1 MCHNVTKGFLFLESI
16 VMMNDIYFSKEM
28 VFLNK
33 AYCRYFYLCCHIETM
48 IFKKKTKHT
57 MLTVLLLK
65 QGKILS
71 VKLIGYS
78 V

>member
-16 VMMNDIYFSKEM
+16 VMMNDIYFSKEI

-33 AYCRYFYLCCHIETM
+33 AYCRYFYLRCHIETM
-48 IFKKKTKHT
+48 IFKKKSKYII
-57 MLTVLLLK
+57 LTVSPLK
-65 QGKILS
+65 QGKMLS
-71 VKLIGYS
+71 LRLTGYS